1 MEVSEQ
7 DKALVA
13 LLEALDARGYD
24 FVTPTPATTGRIH
37 ARGETASS
45 LRDALG
51 WSLPF
56 TRERVGGEL
65 FDLLSA
71 GGGVEAA
78 AGGYLKSR
86 FRVSRVHGR
95 LFLHSA
101 YPTDDDDAV
110 FLGPDTYRFADFVTA
125 ELAGEPA
132 RRSITDIGA
141 GAGVGGVIAGLASP
155 GAVLRLTDVNPRALH
170 LAQVN
175 AVHAGVAV
183 DCVLTSGFD
192 GLPRDLDIVTANPP
206 YIAGVGGS
214 LYQDGG
220 DLHGGRLSL
229 DWAKAAMERLAPD
242 GRFLL
247 YTGSAILNGGR
258 DQLKGEL
265 EKAVAQAGFT
275 MTYRELDPDV
285 FHDDLVSPAYDD
297 AERIAAVGVVIRR
310 RGKANSA

>member
-1 MEVSEQ
+1 MNFSTQ
-7 DKALVA
+7 DKALAA
-13 LLEALDARGYD
+13 LLDALEARGYD
-24 FVTPTPATTGRIH
+24 FVTPTPVTTGRIH
-37 ARGETASS
+37 ARGETARSV
-45 LRDALG
+45 RDVLG

-56 TRERVGGEL
+56 TREVLDGDL
-65 FDLLSA
+65 LDLLSA
-71 GGGVEAA
+71 GGGVEPQG
-78 AGGYLKSR
+78 GGYLKSR

-110 FLGPDTYRFADFVTA
+110 FLGPDTYRFADFLTA
-125 ELAGEPA
+125 ELAAEPA

-141 GAGVGGVIAGLASP
+141 GAGVGGVIAALSSKGAS
-155 GAVLRLTDVNPRALH
+155 VRLTDVNPRALH

-175 AVHAGVAV
+175 AAHAGVAV
-183 DCVLTSGFD
+183 ECVRTSGFD
-192 GLPRDLDIVTANPP
+192 SLPHDLDVVTANPP
-206 YIAGVGGS
+206 YIAGADGS

-229 DWAKAAMERLAPD
+229 DWARAAMERLAPD

-265 EKAVAQAGFT
+265 EKAVAEAGFT
-275 MTYRELDPDV
+275 MRYRELDPDV
-285 FHDDLVSPAYDD
+285 FHDDLLGPAYDD

-310 RGKANSA
+310 

>member
-1 MEVSEQ
+1 MDFSGQ
-7 DKALVA
+7 DRALLS

-24 FVTPTPATTGRIH
+24 FVAPTPATTGRIH
-37 ARGETASS
+37 ARGRTAEN

-56 TRERVGGEL
+56 ARGVLDAEL
-65 FDLLSA
+65 HDLLAA
-71 GGGVEAA
+71 GGGVEPS
-78 AGGYLKSR
+78 GGGFSRSR
-86 FRVSRVHGR
+86 FRASRVHGR

-110 FLGPDTYRFADFVTA
+110 FLGPDSYRFADFVTA
-125 ELAGEPA
+125 ELAAEPA

-141 GAGVGGVIAGLASP
+141 GAGVGGVIAALASP
-155 GAVLRLTDVNPRALH
+155 GAEVRLTDVNPRALH

-175 AVHAGVAV
+175 AAHAGVTV
-183 DCVLTSGFD
+183 ECVKTSGFD
-192 GLPRDLDIVTANPP
+192 GLPHDLEVVTANPP
-206 YIAGVGGS
+206 YIAGVDGS

-229 DWAKAAMERLAPD
+229 DWAKAAMARLAPD

-247 YTGSAILNGGR
+247 YTGSTILNGGR
-258 DQLKGEL
+258 DQLKSEL
-265 EKAVAQAGFT
+265 EKAVAEAGFR

-285 FHDDLVSPAYDD
+285 FNDDLLRPAYDD

-310 RGKANSA
+310 

>member
-1 MEVSEQ
+1 MDFSTK
-7 DKALVA
+7 DRA
-13 LLEALDARGYD
+13 LLSLLETLEARGYD
-24 FVTPTPATTGRIH
+24 FITPTPTTIGRIH
-37 ARGETASS
+37 ARGRTAES
-45 LRDALG
+45 LRDVLG

-56 TRERVGGEL
+56 RRDVLDGEIH
-65 FDLLSA
+65 DLLAEGGGIEPA
-71 GGGVEAA
+71 GGGFS
-78 AGGYLKSR
+78 KSR
-86 FRVSRVHGR
+86 FRASRVHGQ

-110 FLGPDTYRFADFVTA
+110 FLGPDSYRFADFVTA
-125 ELAGEPA
+125 ELAREPA

-141 GAGVGGVIAGLASP
+141 GAGVGGVIAALASP
-155 GAVLRLTDVNPRALH
+155 GAEVRLTDVNPRALH

-175 AVHAGVAV
+175 AAHAGVTV
-183 DCVLTSGFD
+183 DCVRTSGFE
-192 GLPRDLDIVTANPP
+192 GLADDLDVVTANPP
-206 YIAGVGGS
+206 YIAGVDGS

-229 DWAKAAMERLAPD
+229 DWARAAMRHLSPD

-265 EKAVAQAGFT
+265 ERVVAEAGCR
-275 MTYRELDPDV
+275 MSYRELDPDV
-285 FHDDLVSPAYDD
+285 FNDDLARPAYDD

-310 RGKANSA
+310 

>member
-1 MEVSEQ
+1 MDFSAQ
-7 DKALVA
+7 DKALLG
-13 LLEALDARGYD
+13 LLEALDTRGYD
-24 FVTPTPATTGRIH
+24 FVAPTPMTTGRIH
-37 ARGETASS
+37 ARGETAAS
-45 LRDALG
+45 LRDVLG

-56 TRERVGGEL
+56 SREVL
-65 FDLLSA
+65 DADLYDLLVA
-71 GGGVEAA
+71 GGGIQPAS
-78 AGGYLKSR
+78 GGYLKSR
-86 FRVSRVHGR
+86 FRVSRVHGQ

-110 FLGPDTYRFADFVTA
+110 FLGPDTYRFADFLTA
-125 ELAGEPA
+125 ELAAGPA

-155 GAVLRLTDVNPRALH
+155 GADVRLTDVNPRALH

-175 AVHAGVAV
+175 AAHAGVTV
-183 DCVLTSGFD
+183 DCVRTNGFD
-192 GLPRDLDIVTANPP
+192 SLPGDLDVVTANPP
-206 YIAGVGGS
+206 YIAGVDGS

-229 DWAKAAMERLAPD
+229 DWARAAMDRLAPD

-247 YTGSAILNGGR
+247 YTGSAILSGGR

-265 EKAVAQAGFT
+265 EKAVAEAGFT

-285 FHDDLVSPAYDD
+285 FNDDLARPAYDD

-310 RGKANSA
+310 

>member
-1 MEVSEQ
+1 MDFSAQ
-7 DKALVA
+7 DRALLA
-13 LLEALDARGYD
+13 LLEALDAEGYD
-24 FVTPTPATTGRIH
+24 FVTPTPATVGRIH
-37 ARGETASS
+37 ARGRNGQTT
-45 LRDALG
+45 RDILG

-56 TRERVGGEL
+56 SRQALDARLYEL
-65 FDLLSA
+65 LAA
-71 GGGVEAA
+71 GGGVEPAG
-78 AGGYLKSR
+78 GGYLKSR
-86 FRVSRVHGR
+86 FRASRVHGQ

-101 YPTDDDDAV
+101 YPTNDEDSV

-125 ELAGEPA
+125 ELAAEPA
-132 RRSITDIGA
+132 RRSIVDIGA
-141 GAGVGGVIAGLASP
+141 GAGVGGVIAALASP
-155 GAVLRLTDVNPRALH
+155 GAEVRLTDVNPRALH

-175 AVHAGVAV
+175 AAHAGVTV
-183 DCVLTSGFD
+183 DCVRTSGFD
-192 GLPRDLDIVTANPP
+192 GLPRDLEVVTANPP
-206 YIAGVGGS
+206 YIAGVDGS

-229 DWAKAAMERLAPD
+229 DWARAAMDRLAPD

-247 YTGSAILNGGR
+247 YTGSAILDGGR

-285 FHDDLVSPAYDD
+285 FNDDLMRPAYDD

-310 RGKANSA
+310 

>member
-1 MEVSEQ
+1 MDFSGQ
-7 DKALVA
+7 DRALLS

-24 FVTPTPATTGRIH
+24 FVAPTPTTTGRIH
-37 ARGETASS
+37 ARGRSARSV
-45 LRDALG
+45 RDVLG

-56 TRERVGGEL
+56 TRDVLDAEL
-65 FDLLSA
+65 YELLAA
-71 GGGVEAA
+71 GGGVER
-78 AGGYLKSR
+78 AGGGFLKSR
-86 FRVSRVHGR
+86 FRASRVHGQ

-101 YPTDDDDAV
+101 YPTDDEDSV
-110 FLGPDTYRFADFVTA
+110 FLGPDTYRFADFLTA
-125 ELAGEPA
+125 ELGAEPA

-141 GAGVGGVIAGLASP
+141 GAGVGGVIAALASP
-155 GAVLRLTDVNPRALH
+155 GAEVRLTDVNPRALH

-175 AVHAGVAV
+175 AAHAGVTV
-183 DCVLTSGFD
+183 DCVRTSGFE
-192 GLPRDLDIVTANPP
+192 GLPCDLDVVTANPP
-206 YIAGVGGS
+206 YIAGVDGS

-247 YTGSAILNGGR
+247 YTGSTILDGGR

-265 EKAVAQAGFT
+265 EKAVAEAGFS

-285 FHDDLVSPAYDD
+285 FSDDLMRPAYDD

-310 RGKANSA
+310 